1 MHNNFIESGFNIMK
15 SHEEIFLFFKVFLFF
30 LVKSQR
36 QEREKY
42 F

>member
-1 MHNNFIESGFNIMK
+1 MFNNFIELASHIMK
-15 SHEEIFLFFKVFLFF
+15 SREEIFLFFEVFLFF
-30 LVKSQR
+30 LVKSQH